1 MATSIDKIVDKQT
14 IQDIP
19 SMDLENIL
27 LNLKIISN
35 IKENDK
41 ISTAYETIVIDRN
54 DLLQGTRRRV
64 YTGDSREKSLSV
76 IDNLIKR
83 ILELTDDLFEKTER
97 EKNEVRI
104 NIEKPSYQS
113 YIGKTRDSPFVDEP
127 IATFQ
132 NVTVHLT
139 TAIQGLQNLKITY
152 LGDATTTSKLDLI
165 LGKIQNR
172 INKINKLMS
181 LKK

>member
-1 MATSIDKIVDKQT
+1 MATSIEKQT
-14 IQDIP
+14 IQNIP
-19 SMDLENIL
+19 SMDLDNVL

-41 ISTAYETIVIDRN
+41 ISTAYDTIVIDSN
-54 DLLQGTRRRV
+54 NLLQGTRRFI
-64 YTGDSREKSLSV
+64 YTGDSREKSIGM
-76 IDNLIKR
+76 IDNLVKR
-83 ILELTDDLFEKTER
+83 ILELTDDLFEKTELA
-97 EKNEVRI
+97 KHEVRI
-104 NIEKPSYQS
+104 NIEKSTYQS
-113 YIGKTRDSPFVDEP
+113 YVDKTRECSPFVDEP

-132 NVTVHLT
+132 NVTIHLT

-165 LGKIQNR
+165 LGKMQNR

>member
-1 MATSIDKIVDKQT
+1 MATSIDKQT
-14 IQDIP
+14 IQNIP
-19 SMDLENIL
+19 SLDLDNVL

-41 ISTAYETIVIDRN
+41 ISTAYDTIVIDSN
-54 DLLQGTRRRV
+54 DLLQGTRRLV
-64 YTGDSREKSLSV
+64 YTGDSREKSISI
-76 IDNLIKR
+76 IDNLVKR
-83 ILELTDDLFEKTER
+83 ILELTDDLFEKTELA
-97 EKNEVRI
+97 KHEVRI
-104 NIEKPSYQS
+104 NIEKPTYQS
-113 YIGKTRDSPFVDEP
+113 YVDNTRERSPFVDEP

-165 LGKIQNR
+165 LGKMQNR